1 MGEMDGLNER
11 LLPKKKEDDELELRR
26 PRDEDPRLA
35 ERRRPETT
43 NATSPLAV

>member
-1 MGEMDGLNER
+1 MLGIM
-11 LLPKKKEDDELELRR
+11 LPRHSEEKKDDDELELRR

-43 NATSPLAV
+43 NATSSLAV